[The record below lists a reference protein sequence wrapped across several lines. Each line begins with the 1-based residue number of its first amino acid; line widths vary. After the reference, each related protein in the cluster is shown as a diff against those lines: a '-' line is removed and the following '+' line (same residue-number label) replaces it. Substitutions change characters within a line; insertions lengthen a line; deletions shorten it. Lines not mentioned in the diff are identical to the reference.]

1 MIARMNYNT
10 GAKGGAGMPTAISPR
25 KKTRRITIHPD
36 EAERVAAA
44 FGESLRAAEQ
54 DLAGLELIAASL
66 DSGWEGIQKERYL
79 DELKSLI
86 GRIRNVLLPQLRTL
100 EQRYRD
106 YSVETTIEE
115 IEPD

>member
-1 MIARMNYNT
+1 
-10 GAKGGAGMPTAISPR
+10 MPTASTPR
-25 KKTRRITIHPD
+25 KKIRRITLHPD
-36 EAERVAAA
+36 EAERIAAA

-66 DSGWEGIQKERYL
+66 DSGWEGIQKGRYL
-79 DELKSLI
+79 DELQAVI

-100 EQRYRD
+100 EQGYRE

-115 IEPD
+115 IETG